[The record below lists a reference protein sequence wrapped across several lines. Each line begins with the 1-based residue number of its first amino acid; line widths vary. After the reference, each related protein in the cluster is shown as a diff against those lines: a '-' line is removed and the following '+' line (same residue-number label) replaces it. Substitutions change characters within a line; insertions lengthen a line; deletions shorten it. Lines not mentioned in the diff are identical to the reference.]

1 MDSLSH
7 LEKLTKAE
15 LEAQLSACSSLFE
28 EKCKSFEKT
37 LSIFS
42 PSVVKSE
49 FNRQHCHQS
58 FQNVDDTMDKLM
70 DLYLQL
76 NIIDE
81 FGIPAREVSCH
92 LQIDRLDKLH
102 WRLCLEV
109 EKPMEEEALLPEPVP
124 SLPSDTACHQ
134 LPPVQPT
141 TEDIRQPEPV
151 DTQSVPSSAHPVQH
165 QRHFSSLEEQ
175 QLCPDSHYLYQDFA
189 QQPYPESH
197 CSFKRFAQDCPQFTT
212 SLCDIPSWSIRAQVT
227 AAAVERNQRGGDN
240 LLLCHGSGI
249 GPPSTNAFDSEHAK
263 LTPLWHSAPRS
274 STDTPVRG
282 C

>member
-1 MDSLSH
+1 MLSH
-7 LEKLTKAE
+7 LEKLTKSE
-15 LEAQLSACSSLFE
+15 LEVQLRACSSLFE
-28 EKCKSFEKT
+28 EKCNSFEKT
-37 LSIFS
+37 ISAAIA
-42 PSVVKSE
+42 VKSD
-49 FNRQHCHQS
+49 FNLKRCQQS
-58 FQNVDDTMDKLM
+58 INNVDDTMDKLV
-70 DLYLQL
+70 DLYTQL
-76 NIIDE
+76 DIIDE
-81 FGIPAREVSCH
+81 FGTPAREVLYQCQQDIFDE
-92 LQIDRLDKLH
+92 LIERVLLD
-102 WRLCLEV
+102 V
-109 EKPMEEEALLPEPVP
+109 EKPMLEAMP
-124 SLPSDTACHQ
+124 SPTNETACHQ
-134 LPPVQPT
+134 SPPRVEQPT
-141 TEDIRQPEPV
+141 TEDILQPEPV

-175 QLCPDSHYLYQDFA
+175 QLCPDNHYFYQDFA